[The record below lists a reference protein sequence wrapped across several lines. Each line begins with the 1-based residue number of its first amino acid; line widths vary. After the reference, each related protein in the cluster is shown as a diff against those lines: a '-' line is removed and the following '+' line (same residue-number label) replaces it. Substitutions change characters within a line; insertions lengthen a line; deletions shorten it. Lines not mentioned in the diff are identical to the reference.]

1 MLNSNAIADLKAAIY
16 EEGERYATT
25 ISVLTNLA
33 ASGSFDFAQIERV
46 EAALQP
52 RRDEL
57 AAINRAAYHAAEV
70 LGYKLSPLPF
80 LPAPAPLSTE
90 EEKLLEDAWCSYFN
104 I

>member
-25 ISVLTNLA
+25 IATLTNLA
-33 ASGSFDFAQIERV
+33 VNGSFDFAQIERV

-57 AAINRAAYHAAEV
+57 AAIAEAADHAAEV

-80 LPAPAPLSTE
+80 LPAPAPLSAE
-90 EEKLLEDAWCSYFN
+90 EEKLLDDAWRSYFN